1 MTALLWILLAALT
14 GDAALRRSA
23 AVSPG
28 RPLVAGQLCP
38 PSLTRLVAATLCGLV
53 LLTTS
58 LYGYAWLAGRLL
70 PGRVHPLLVAN
81 LATVLCPVLPLLLLE
96 RPQFGRPRRPR
107 IFYLAVLLLFAWVA
121 WLLSG
126 YPFREVNGRLAAG
139 LSVFSDYAPHT
150 ALVSSFAKGQNFP
163 SDYPHFAG
171 AGLRWHALFYVLCG
185 NLHYLGLPLVWAIN
199 LPSAIGTVA
208 AFVLLGTLAEAWSGR
223 RAAFWLAPTLL
234 LLRSSFAVFS
244 WLQGGSLEIRGF
256 IGRQLHDDW
265 GLWTLNV
272 YANQRHFLFGFAL
285 ALLILLW
292 LLPLLRQGAGPAG
305 GWHAPK
311 RWRPLLPAV
320 WLAAALPWWH
330 GSVAVALLLILFV
343 MGLFSSAKF
352 VHILTA
358 LAAGVGSLLGGFLFL
373 PIRRPEAWYRS
384 GTALTQA
391 QADFATGW
399 HWGFLAPDSSVPGV
413 LAYLIEL
420 TGLALPL
427 IVIAAVTHLV
437 RRRADERWRGF
448 LAAAFLLPTLLAFCI
463 SLTPDIAVNHK
474 YIMLTL
480 MSGSVPIA
488 DLLLQLWGGAGPRD
502 ASGRLLDTDAGPRN
516 ASGRLWNTDA
526 GLPARLLT
534 RALAVCLALVLT
546 STGIVDLF
554 SYRYMNRGHVEIN
567 LDSELTRWLEAETR
581 PREILLTPPWHYH
594 AFFLSGRLS
603 WYGHGYYAWSAGYN
617 TAARHEELQ
626 RVWRAEWA
634 SWADA
639 YGWFR
644 ERGIR
649 YVIIDDF
656 LRTNPE
662 YEVDEAWFEE
672 AGIAVARFPA
682 EQNAVVYLIEG

>member
-14 GDAALRRSA
+14 GDAALRRLT
-23 AVSPG
+23 AVSPDH
-28 RPLVAGQLCP
+28 PLVAGQLCP
-38 PSLTRLVAATLCGLV
+38 PALTRLVAATLTGLV
-53 LLTTS
+53 LLTTC
-58 LYGYAWLAGRLL
+58 LYGYAWLAGRFLA
-70 PGRVHPLLVAN
+70 GRVHPLFVAN
-81 LATVLCPVLPLLLLE
+81 LATALCPVLPLLLST
-96 RPQFGRPRRPR
+96 RPRFGRPQRVQV
-107 IFYLAVLLLFAWVA
+107 YHLTVLLLFAWVA

-126 YPFREVNGRLAAG
+126 YPLHEINGRLAAG
-139 LSVFSDYAPHT
+139 VSVFSDYAPHT

-185 NLHYLGLPLVWAIN
+185 NLHYLGLPLAWAIN
-199 LPSAIGTVA
+199 LPSAIGTVT
-208 AFVLLGTLAEAWSGR
+208 AFILLGAFAEAWSGR

-234 LLRSSFAVFS
+234 VLRSSFAVFT
-244 WLQGGSLEIRGF
+244 WLRGGDLAIRGF
-256 IGRQLHDDW
+256 IGRQPHDDW

-292 LLPLLRQGAGPAG
+292 LLPLLRAGTAPTS
-305 GWHAPK
+305 GWHAPT

-330 GSVAVALLLILFV
+330 GSVAVALLLILFI

-352 VHILTA
+352 VHLLTA
-358 LAAGVGSLLGGFLFL
+358 LAAGLGTILGGFFFL
-373 PIRRPEAWYRS
+373 PARRPEVWYRS
-384 GTALTQA
+384 KAALVQA
-391 QADFATGW
+391 QADYASGW
-399 HWGFLAPDSSVPGV
+399 YWGFLAPDPSATGV

-427 IVIAAVTHLV
+427 IILAAVFPLMH
-437 RRRADERWRGF
+437 RADDRWRGL
-448 LAAAFLLPTLLAFCI
+448 LAASFLLPTLFAFCV

-480 MSGSVPIA
+480 MLGSVPIS
-488 DLLLQLWGGAGPRD
+488 DLLLQLWHTELQGTVV
-502 ASGRLLDTDAGPRN
+502 RLSPAVAHLLAR
-516 ASGRLWNTDA
+516 
-526 GLPARLLT
+526 GLAICLT
-534 RALAVCLALVLT
+534 LVLT
-546 STGIVDLF
+546 ATGIVDLF
-554 SYRYMNRGHVEIN
+554 SYRYMNRGHVEIR
-567 LDSELTRWLEAETR
+567 LDSELTRWLEMETR

-626 RVWRAEWA
+626 RIWSAEWP

-639 YGWFR
+639 YGWFS

-649 YVIIDDF
+649 YVIIDDS
-656 LRTNPE
+656 LRANVE
-662 YEVDEAWFEE
+662 YELDEAWFEE

-682 EQNAVVYLIEG
+682 EQNAVIYLIEG